1 MASVHRGQ
9 TEQRVRAMQ
18 QEAYI
23 RLLRVVCA
31 QPFDWETE
39 ALLTSTRKLLKIS
52 NDEHSTYMKECRPG
66 GRYCLT
72 QPQAEQHM
80 PGIGQFQR
88 VSQMQ
93 PVRAQQQRMP
103 MMPQHDFGDPLQGFN
118 GGAQM
123 GSLPGPANSGL
134 DKVWR

>member
-1 MASVHRGQ
+1 
-9 TEQRVRAMQ
+9 MQ

-80 PGIGQFQR
+80 PGMGQQFQR
-88 VSQMQ
+88 VNQMQ
-93 PVRAQQQRMP
+93 HVRAAQQRMP
-103 MMPQHDFGDPLQGFN
+103 MMPQQDFDPLQGFS
-118 GGAQM
+118 GAPHV
-123 GSLPGPANSGL
+123 GSLGGPANAGL
-134 DKVWR
+134 R